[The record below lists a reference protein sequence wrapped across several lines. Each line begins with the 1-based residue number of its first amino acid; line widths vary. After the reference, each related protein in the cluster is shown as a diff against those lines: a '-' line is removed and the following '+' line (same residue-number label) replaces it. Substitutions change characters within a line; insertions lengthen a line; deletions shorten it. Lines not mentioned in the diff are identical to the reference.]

1 MAPVQ
6 PKTFWAVSSAPP
18 NPGGG
23 SAVLAEAVKPLWRTR
38 FEACFELVETQRVSW
53 RDGWSRRSG
62 ADEATE
68 DVRGWAK
75 RERLFQPKG
84 AEGRRSPLHVR

>member
-1 MAPVQ
+1 M
-6 PKTFWAVSSAPP
+6 SSAPP